1 MTLVTVYKRALSLL
15 SGERWLCAGL
25 VLANAA
31 VGLLQLAEP
40 VFFGWIVDALA
51 TGKPTFGLIG
61 LWALL
66 GFFSILASVLVAI
79 SADRLAHRQR
89 LAAMANA
96 FEHAITLPLSYHADR
111 GTGAIV
117 RTILAGATSL
127 FGTWLTVMREQIAAI
142 TAILFLAPVAFWMEW
157 RLALLL
163 LLLSIFYA
171 FLNVLVIRRTSK
183 GQAAVEQYHVDVS
196 GRVGDVV
203 GNITIVQGYSRLAAE
218 ADMMRQTM
226 QRLLSEQYPVLTWWG
241 VLTVLNRA
249 AATVTM
255 VAVFGLGSYLA
266 SKGEITVGEIVSF
279 AAFASLLISKLD
291 QLTSFVS
298 RLFMETPTLA
308 TYFSLIDEQ
317 AVLKDAPGATNLVDV
332 KGTIRFE
339 DVSFRYG
346 EGDQGVFDVNVE
358 VPAGQTIAVVGPTG
372 AGKTTLMALLQRLRD
387 PEDGRI
393 LIDGRDIKSV
403 TLHSLRQNFAV
414 VFQDAGLFNRSIAEN
429 IAVGRPDAGDEA
441 IREAAHLAR
450 AEAFISAKPGGMSF
464 VAGERGASLSGG
476 ERQRIAIAR
485 AILRNAPILILDEAT
500 SALDTKTE
508 AEIKAALDTLREGR
522 TTLIIAHRLSTVAN
536 ADLIVVMDKG
546 RIVETGRYDQLVE
559 QDGLFASLVKAGDFS
574 VPQSDDDSAD
584 EKGTVDKRAE

>member
-266 SKGEITVGEIVSF
+266 SQGEITVGEIVSF

-441 IREAAHLAR
+441 IREAARLAR

-508 AEIKAALDTLREGR
+508 AEIKAALDTLRKGR

-546 RIVETGRYDQLVE
+546 RIVETGRYDQLAE

-574 VPQSDDDSAD
+574 VPQSDDDRAD

>member
-1 MTLVTVYKRALSLL
+1 MVDDGAADMTLVTVYKRALSML
-15 SGERWLCAGL
+15 SGERWLCLGL

-40 VFFGWIVDALA
+40 VFFGWIVDSLA
-51 TGKPTFGLIG
+51 NGSSTFGLIS

-79 SADRLAHRQR
+79 CADRLAHRQR

-111 GTGAIV
+111 GTGTVV

-171 FLNVLVIRRTSK
+171 CLNVLVIRRTSK
-183 GQAAVEQYHVDVS
+183 GQAAVEQYHVEVS

-203 GNITIVQGYSRLAAE
+203 GNITVVQGYSRLAAE
-218 ADMMRQTM
+218 ADMMRHTM
-226 QRLLSEQYPVLTWWG
+226 RRLLSEQYPVLTWWG

-255 VAVFGLGSYLA
+255 VAVFGFGSYLA
-266 SKGEITVGEIVSF
+266 SAGEITVGEIVSF

-291 QLTSFVS
+291 QLTSFIS

-308 TYFSLIDEQ
+308 TYFALIDEQ
-317 AVLKDAPGATNLVDV
+317 AVLKDAPGATDLTNVQ
-332 KGTIRFE
+332 GTIKFD

-346 EGDQGVFDVNVE
+346 EGDQGVFDFSVD
-358 VPAGQTIAVVGPTG
+358 VPAGKTIAVVGPTG

-387 PEDGRI
+387 PADGRI
-393 LIDGRDIKSV
+393 LIDGQDIKAV
-403 TLHSLRQNFAV
+403 TLQSLRQNFAV

-429 IAVGRPDAGDEA
+429 IAVGRPDASDDE
-441 IREAAHLAR
+441 IREAARLDAEREEPSGVGTLDALAGSGICSDLVG
-450 AEAFISAKPGGMSF
+450 FI
-464 VAGERGASLSGG
+464 EETAS
-476 ERQRIAIAR
+476 
-485 AILRNAPILILDEAT
+485 
-500 SALDTKTE
+500 
-508 AEIKAALDTLREGR
+508 
-522 TTLIIAHRLSTVAN
+522 
-536 ADLIVVMDKG
+536 
-546 RIVETGRYDQLVE
+546 
-559 QDGLFASLVKAGDFS
+559 
-574 VPQSDDDSAD
+574 
-584 EKGTVDKRAE
+584 

>member
-1 MTLVTVYKRALSLL
+1 MNIVTVYKRALSLL

-51 TGKPTFGLIG
+51 NSNPTFGLIG

-111 GTGAIV
+111 GTGTVV

-142 TAILFLAPVAFWMEW
+142 TAIVFLAPVAFWMEW

-163 LLLSIFYA
+163 ILLSVFYA
-171 FLNVLVIRRTSK
+171 CLNVLVIRRTSE

-203 GNITIVQGYSRLAAE
+203 GNITVVQGYSRLAAE

-226 QRLLSEQYPVLTWWG
+226 RQLLSEQYPVLTWWG

-255 VAVFGLGSYLA
+255 VAVFGFGSYLA
-266 SKGEITVGEIVSF
+266 SAGEITVGEIVSF
-279 AAFASLLISKLD
+279 AAFASLLIAKLD

-308 TYFSLIDEQ
+308 TYFALLDEQ
-317 AVLKDAPGATNLVDV
+317 AELKDALDATDLTGIQ
-332 KGTIRFE
+332 GTIRF
-339 DVSFRYG
+339 DQVTFRYG
-346 EGDQGVFDVNVE
+346 AGDQGVFDVSVDI
-358 VPAGQTIAVVGPTG
+358 PAGRTVAVVGPTG

-387 PEDGRI
+387 PGEGRI
-393 LIDGRDIKSV
+393 LIDGKDIKSV
-403 TLHSLRQNFAV
+403 TLQSLRHNFAV

-429 IAVGRPDAGDEA
+429 IAVGRPDATDEE
-441 IREAAHLAR
+441 IRQATRLAR
-450 AEAFISAKPGGMSF
+450 AESFVAAKPGGMSF

-546 RIVETGRYDQLVE
+546 RVVETGRYDELVE
-559 QDGLFASLVKAGDFS
+559 RDGLFASLVKAGDFS
-574 VPQSDDDSAD
+574 VPQAD
-584 EKGTVDKRAE
+584 EDNSIPAS

>member
-1 MTLVTVYKRALSLL
+1 MNIVTVYKRALSLL
-15 SGERWLCAGL
+15 MGERWLCFGL

-51 TGKPTFGLIG
+51 SGKPTFQLIA

-96 FEHAITLPLSYHADR
+96 FEHAITLPLSYHSDR
-111 GTGAIV
+111 GTGMVV

-163 LLLSIFYA
+163 LLLSVFYA
-171 FLNVLVIRRTSK
+171 CLNVLVIRRTSE

-203 GNITIVQGYSRLAAE
+203 GNITVVQGYSRLAAE

-226 QRLLSEQYPVLTWWG
+226 RQLLSEQYPVLTWWG

-255 VAVFGLGSYLA
+255 VAVFGFGSYLA
-266 SKGEITVGEIVSF
+266 SAGEITVGEIVSF
-279 AAFASLLISKLD
+279 AAFASLLIAKLD
-291 QLTSFVS
+291 QLTSFAS

-308 TYFSLIDEQ
+308 TYFSLLDEQ
-317 AVLKDAPGATNLVDV
+317 AVLKDAPNATNLTAV
-332 KGTIRFE
+332 KGTLKFE
-339 DVSFRYG
+339 DVTFRYG
-346 EGDQGVFDVNVE
+346 DGDQGVFDVEVD
-358 VPAGQTIAVVGPTG
+358 VPAGKTIAVVGPTG

-387 PEDGRI
+387 PSEGRI
-393 LIDGRDIKSV
+393 LIDGQDIKAV
-403 TLHSLRQNFAV
+403 TLQSLRQNFAV

-429 IAVGRPDAGDEA
+429 IAVGRPEASDEEVY
-441 IREAAHLAR
+441 EAARLAR
-450 AEAFISAKPGGMSF
+450 AETFIAAKPGGMSF

-508 AEIKAALDTLREGR
+508 AEIKAALDALREGR
-522 TTLIIAHRLSTVAN
+522 TTVIIAHRLSTVAN
-536 ADLIVVMDKG
+536 ADVIVVMDKG
-546 RIVETGRYDQLVE
+546 RIVETGRYEELVA
-559 QDGLFASLVKAGDFS
+559 QDGLFASLVEAGDFT
-574 VPQSDDDSAD
+574 VPQAED
-584 EKGTVDKRAE
+584 EQ

>member
-1 MTLVTVYKRALSLL
+1 MNIVTVYKRALSLL
-15 SGERWLCAGL
+15 AGERWLCIGL
-25 VLANAA
+25 VFANAA

-51 TGKPTFGLIG
+51 SGKPTFGLIA

-111 GTGAIV
+111 GTGTVV

-142 TAILFLAPVAFWMEW
+142 TAIVFLAPVAFWMEW

-163 LLLSIFYA
+163 LLLSVFYA
-171 FLNVLVIRRTSK
+171 CLNVLVIRRTSQ

-203 GNITIVQGYSRLAAE
+203 GNITVVQGYSRLAAE

-226 QRLLSEQYPVLTWWG
+226 RRLLSEQYPVLTWWG

-255 VAVFGLGSYLA
+255 VAVFGFGSYLA
-266 SKGEITVGEIVSF
+266 SAGEITVGEIVSF
-279 AAFASLLISKLD
+279 AAFASLLIAKLD

-317 AVLKDAPGATNLVDV
+317 AVLKDAPDAIELVGV
-332 KGTIRFE
+332 QGTIKFE
-339 DVSFRYG
+339 DVTFRYG
-346 EGDQGVFDVNVE
+346 DGDQGVFDVNVD
-358 VPAGQTIAVVGPTG
+358 VPAGKTIAVVGPTG

-387 PEDGRI
+387 PSEGRI
-393 LIDGRDIKSV
+393 LIDGQDIKAV
-403 TLHSLRQNFAV
+403 TLQSLRQNFAV

-429 IAVGRPDAGDEA
+429 IAVGRPEA
-441 IREAAHLAR
+441 SDKEIREAARLAR
-450 AEAFISAKPGGMSF
+450 AETFIAAKPGGMSF

-546 RIVETGRYDQLVE
+546 RIVEKGRYDELVAR
-559 QDGLFASLVKAGDFS
+559 DGLFASLVRAGDFS
-574 VPQSDDDSAD
+574 VPQAED
-584 EKGTVDKRAE
+584 E

>member
-1 MTLVTVYKRALSLL
+1 MNIVTVYKRALSLL
-15 SGERWLCAGL
+15 SGERWLCVCL

-51 TGKPTFGLIG
+51 SGNPTFGLIG
-61 LWALL
+61 MWALL

-111 GTGAIV
+111 GTGTVV

-163 LLLSIFYA
+163 LLLSVFYA
-171 FLNVLVIRRTSK
+171 CLNVIVIRRTSQ

-203 GNITIVQGYSRLAAE
+203 GNITVVQGYSRLAAE

-226 QRLLSEQYPVLTWWG
+226 RRLLSEQYPVLTWWG

-255 VAVFGLGSYLA
+255 VAVFGFGSYLA
-266 SKGEITVGEIVSF
+266 SAGEITVGEIVSF
-279 AAFASLLISKLD
+279 AAFASLLIAKLD

-308 TYFSLIDEQ
+308 TYFALLDEQ
-317 AVLKDAPGATNLVDV
+317 AVLKDAPNATDLSGVQ
-332 KGTIRFE
+332 GTIKFD
-339 DVSFRYG
+339 DVTFRYG
-346 EGDQGVFDVNVE
+346 DGDQGVFDVSVD
-358 VPAGQTIAVVGPTG
+358 VPAGRTIAVVGPTG

-387 PEDGRI
+387 PGEGRI
-393 LIDGRDIKSV
+393 LIDGKDIKSV
-403 TLHSLRQNFAV
+403 TLQSLRHNFAV

-429 IAVGRPDAGDEA
+429 IAVGRPDATEDE
-441 IREAAHLAR
+441 IREAARLAR
-450 AEAFISAKPGGMSF
+450 AESFIAAKPGGMSF

-536 ADLIVVMDKG
+536 ADRIVVMDKG
-546 RIVETGRYDQLVE
+546 RVVETGRYDELVAR
-559 QDGLFASLVKAGDFS
+559 DGLFASLVKAGDFS
-574 VPQSDDDSAD
+574 VPQAED
-584 EKGTVDKRAE
+584 E

>member
-1 MTLVTVYKRALSLL
+1 MNIVTVYKRALSLL
-15 SGERWLCAGL
+15 AGERWLCIGL
-25 VLANAA
+25 VFANAA

-51 TGKPTFGLIG
+51 SGKPTFGLIA

-111 GTGAIV
+111 GTGTVV

-142 TAILFLAPVAFWMEW
+142 TAIVFLAPVAFWMEW

-163 LLLSIFYA
+163 LLLSVFYA
-171 FLNVLVIRRTSK
+171 CLNVLVIRRTSQ

-203 GNITIVQGYSRLAAE
+203 GNITVVQGYSRLAAE

-226 QRLLSEQYPVLTWWG
+226 RRLLSEQYPVLTWWG

-255 VAVFGLGSYLA
+255 VAVFGFGSYLA
-266 SKGEITVGEIVSF
+266 SAGEITVGEIVSF
-279 AAFASLLISKLD
+279 AAFASLLIAKLD

-317 AVLKDAPGATNLVDV
+317 AVLKDAPDAIELVGV
-332 KGTIRFE
+332 QGTIKFE
-339 DVSFRYG
+339 DVAFRYG
-346 EGDQGVFDVNVE
+346 DGDQGVFDVNVD
-358 VPAGQTIAVVGPTG
+358 VPAGKTIAVVGPTG

-387 PEDGRI
+387 PSEGRI
-393 LIDGRDIKSV
+393 LIDGQDIKAV
-403 TLHSLRQNFAV
+403 TLQSLRQNFAV

-429 IAVGRPDAGDEA
+429 IAVGRPEA
-441 IREAAHLAR
+441 SDKEIREAARLAR
-450 AEAFISAKPGGMSF
+450 AETFIAAKPGGMSF

-536 ADLIVVMDKG
+536 ADLIVVMDRG
-546 RIVETGRYDQLVE
+546 RIVETGRYDELVARH
-559 QDGLFASLVKAGDFS
+559 GLFASLVRAGDFS
-574 VPQSDDDSAD
+574 VPQAED
-584 EKGTVDKRAE
+584 E

>member
-1 MTLVTVYKRALSLL
+1 MNIVTVYKRALSLL
-15 SGERWLCAGL
+15 SGERWLCVGL

-51 TGKPTFGLIG
+51 SGSPTFGLIG
-61 LWALL
+61 MWALL

-111 GTGAIV
+111 GTGTVV

-127 FGTWLTVMREQIAAI
+127 FGTWLTVMREQIAAV

-163 LLLSIFYA
+163 LLLSLFYA
-171 FLNVLVIRRTSK
+171 CLNVIVIRRTSQ

-203 GNITIVQGYSRLAAE
+203 GNITVVQGYSRLAAE

-226 QRLLSEQYPVLTWWG
+226 RRLLSEQYPVLTWWG

-255 VAVFGLGSYLA
+255 VAVFGFGSYLA
-266 SKGEITVGEIVSF
+266 SAGEITVGEIVSF
-279 AAFASLLISKLD
+279 AAFASLLIAKLD

-308 TYFSLIDEQ
+308 TYFALLDEQ
-317 AVLKDAPGATNLVDV
+317 AVLKDAPNATDLSGVQ
-332 KGTIRFE
+332 GTIKFD
-339 DVSFRYG
+339 DVTFRYG
-346 EGDQGVFDVNVE
+346 DGDQGVFDVSVD
-358 VPAGQTIAVVGPTG
+358 VPAGRTIAVVGPTG

-387 PEDGRI
+387 PGEGRI
-393 LIDGRDIKSV
+393 LIDGKDIKSV
-403 TLHSLRQNFAV
+403 TLHSLRHNFAV

-429 IAVGRPDAGDEA
+429 IAVGRPDATEDE
-441 IREAAHLAR
+441 IREAARLAR
-450 AEAFISAKPGGMSF
+450 AESFIAAKPGDMSF

-546 RIVETGRYDQLVE
+546 RVVETGRYDELVAR
-559 QDGLFASLVKAGDFS
+559 DGLFASLVKAGDFS
-574 VPQSDDDSAD
+574 VPQAED
-584 EKGTVDKRAE
+584 E